1 MTPTRWKRAVNATAQ
16 LDFGQLL
23 PALTQA
29 WPRGTR
35 PASPE
40 AHNWQIRAPLCT
52 PDSRD
57 PAAPIRR
64 SAYVKVRIR
73 LTVGDQHC
81 LRGRTAPGRGSIHPV
96 SQERSP
102 VAGWHLRHSAPGESD
117 CEPDHVSCRARRTLD
132 ETCCPGICGCHMRG
146 AKRAPVRRTALCWV
160 AVRVG
165 YGNGVVTKITSWPRW
180 GVYSSHDPCQA
191 SGRSRL
197 SGCRQPCG
205 RLGWQTVPRSQPPE
219 DSQPF
224 PTCLDASHHLI
235 TLVRYPAP
243 DQLRSTQ
250 G

>member
-146 AKRAPVRRTALCWV
+146 AKRAPVRVQHCAGSQYEWVMAMAWLPKSPRGLGGGCTAATTRARPAAGVVYQDVGNHAAAWAGRQSPEASHLKIARRFRTAWM
-160 AVRVG
+160 
-165 YGNGVVTKITSWPRW
+165 
-180 GVYSSHDPCQA
+180 
-191 SGRSRL
+191 
-197 SGCRQPCG
+197 
-205 RLGWQTVPRSQPPE
+205 
-219 DSQPF
+219 
-224 PTCLDASHHLI
+224 
-235 TLVRYPAP
+235 PA
-243 DQLRSTQ
+243 TT
-250 G
+250 